1 MPTATPLKF
10 FKAGERMA
18 PQDVLAKLKEGD
30 TSQQR
35 ENAIALL
42 HDARTTGFGI
52 DALLHSHVQGSN
64 GLNGFQ
70 AVFQAA
76 NVPLNLKDNTAIAAF
91 AASTT
96 AFTTN
101 DGLKVLL
108 PSIVNTLLRNIDNK
122 NIIESADDLIVQTR
136 MVKGNELQKEI
147 QFDRATKDSYRTSR
161 IAEGANIPT
170 RRLVA
175 SQSAVQFY
183 KTGHGI
189 EVSYEVAQSMT
200 PDLLVPYASRIEF
213 ERKQSE
219 HAIAVQ
225 TLINGESLDPAS
237 ANGGVKQDNLDL
249 LDGKTNT
256 PLRQRVEG
264 IIRWLVNSVREGRPI
279 DTLVVS
285 WDTMLELQFMFAL
298 SDANGNEA
306 KGLAAALNGGGNFA
320 QMSVNLARGFNL
332 NVTVIPSSSL
342 EEKQILGFRKAE
354 TIERLIKAD
363 SQIAE
368 QEKTIRNQMI
378 LYTNTIISGFTLAY
392 GDSRRLLSWT

>member
-1 MPTATPLKF
+1 MSAPVALQF

-30 TSQQR
+30 QSTQVG
-35 ENAIALL
+35 NALALL
-42 HDARTTGFGI
+42 HDARATGYGI
-52 DALLHSHVQGSN
+52 DALLHSHVQGVN

-70 AVFQAA
+70 SVFQAA
-76 NVPLNLKDNTAIAAF
+76 NVPLNLKDTTAIAAF
-91 AASTT
+91 AAATT
-96 AFTTN
+96 SFTTN

-108 PSIVNTLLRNIDNK
+108 PSIVNTLVRNIDQK
-122 NIIESADDLIVQTR
+122 NIVESAEDLIVQTR

-147 QFDRATKDSYRTSR
+147 QYGQATKDSYRTSR

-175 SQSAVQFY
+175 TQSAVQFY

-213 ERKQSE
+213 ERQQSE
-219 HAIAVQ
+219 HAIAIQ
-225 TLINGESLDPAS
+225 TLINGESTDPNSENA
-237 ANGGVKQDNLDL
+237 AVKTDNLDTI
-249 LDGKTNT
+249 DGKTNT
-256 PLRQRVEG
+256 PLRSRVEAL
-264 IIRWLVNSVREGRPI
+264 IRWLVTSVREGRPI

-298 SDANGNEA
+298 QDTNGKPA
-306 KGLAAALNGGGNFA
+306 TGLAGALNSGGNMA
-320 QMSVNLARGFNL
+320 QMKVNLARGFNL
-332 NVTVIPSSSL
+332 NLTVVPSSAL

-354 TIERLIKAD
+354 TIEKLIKAD
-363 SQIAE
+363 SQISE
-368 QEKTIRNQMI
+368 QERSIRNQM
-378 LYTNTIISGFTLAY
+378 LLFTSTVISGFTLAY
-392 GDSRRLLSWT
+392 GNSRRLLTWT